1 MAFARARAGHK
12 LHWRAEG
19 EGDPVLMVMGL
30 GGSSRAWYRLL
41 PHVREHA
48 RAIVFDHRGTGH
60 SDPATGPLTMGDLV
74 GDALAVL
81 DAAGEDTAHVLGTS
95 MGGMVAQHLAL
106 DHRARVRSLLLTST
120 TPVGRGGRPPWR
132 MLAGAALRPLTGPE
146 RMSDVL
152 APVLYARR
160 TREEHPERMQEDLR
174 MRLGE
179 LTLAVTPWYQLA
191 AIARHDTRHRLAELA
206 GLPTTV
212 VHGTEDHLV
221 PAARGVAL
229 AGAIPGA
236 RLVLIERCGHLMTT
250 DAEHESAAAVLAHL
264 AGAGSLSA
272 RRGASRAPRAPRAA

>member
-60 SDPATGPLTMGDLV
+60 SDPATGPLTMDDLV

-81 DAAGEDTAHVLGTS
+81 DAAGEETAHVLGTS

-120 TPVGRGGRPPWR
+120 TPVGRGGTPPWR
-132 MLAGAALRPLTGPE
+132 MLAAAASRPLLGVARSGE
-146 RMSDVL
+146 L
-152 APVLYARR
+152 LGPVLYAQR
-160 TREEHPERMQEDLR
+160 TREERPDRIREDLR
-174 MRLGE
+174 RRLGE
-179 LTLAVTPWYQLA
+179 PTPTRTAWDQLA
-191 AIARHDTRHRLAELA
+191 AVARHDTRHRLAELA

-212 VHGTEDHLV
+212 THGDQDVLV
-221 PAARGVAL
+221 PTERGRAL
-229 AGAIPGA
+229 AAAIPGA
-236 RLVLIERCGHLMTT
+236 RLVLLEGCAHLTGT
-250 DAEHESAAAVLAHL
+250 DDEPATAAAVRGHL
-264 AGAGSLSA
+264 AAVTGVSA
-272 RRGASRAPRAPRAA
+272 RRGPSRAATAPRAA